1 MALNVSPLI
10 DEQCEAVRRPL
21 VAVTMAAVPC
31 RDTPVILTL
40 HWHGFVCERLADT
53 PEAATVA
60 GRPVPSSAIQLNLRW
75 NEVAELDHAALD
87 AAWIGG
93 AWDVAR
99 SERRSC
105 LRPGAPASESRE
117 CRQAFSALPRSPEGD
132 DLVVADAPDQD
143 ELVSLAQVR
152 GYLTWLFRP
161 VAQGIWKPVA
171 DDVTLAPD
179 GRREPPC
186 PVIDPLPPPS
196 GGDRRTVCRL
206 GRAGSILVQAC
217 AARASMASPA
227 RRC

>member
-1 MALNVSPLI
+1 MALNVSQLI

-40 HWHGFVCERLADT
+40 HWHGFVCERLADA

-60 GRPVPSSAIQLNLRW
+60 WRPVPSSAIQLNLRW
-75 NEVAELDHAALD
+75 NEVADLDHAALD

-93 AWDVAR
+93 AWDMAR

-105 LRPGAPASESRE
+105 LRPGAPASEAHE
-117 CRQAFSALPRSPEGD
+117 CRQAFSALPRSLEGD
-132 DLVVADAPDQD
+132 D
-143 ELVSLAQVR
+143 LVSLAQVR

-206 GRAGSILVQAC
+206 GKAGSILVQAR
-217 AARASMASPA
+217 AARASMASRAP
-227 RRC
+227 RC